1 MDSALLNNLVAILSV
16 IATAA
21 VAIITAVMSHSTER
35 ERIRAERE
43 RFDIEYGEVVGLK
56 KLLSNFKSKQFET
69 LLSDHYPTWNTPEG
83 KERLETL
90 LRKAGAVRWPGGQ
103 GGVGLWGL
111 PEKNEHRMG

>member
-1 MDSALLNNLVAILSV
+1 MDNVLVNNAVAILSV
-16 IATAA
+16 IATAS
-21 VAIITAVMSHSTER
+21 VAIIAAVMSHSTER

-56 KLLSNFKSKQFET
+56 KLLNSFRSKHFET
-69 LLSDHYPTWNTPEG
+69 LLSDHYPSWDNAEG
-83 KERLETL
+83 REKLEAL

-111 PEKNEHRMG
+111 PEKNENRMG